1 MKDKSTNLKNTS
13 KKNSSANHTKKKKR
27 RKVKLSQK
35 GLATIVIFVLILL
48 AILITLISSF
58 VNKNSI
64 DRVYNK
70 LNLSIGKSISEIEK
84 TTKVEF
90 NQSASSDTLSNLIKF
105 NYIAEPTVTTKV
117 CGTSLPKWVA
127 YAKVNKSG
135 NTTHFTI
142 YDFTILEDSILGVK
156 VKEPPQTDTLIG
168 TSDDTLID
176 TLGIKP
182 YIYLISQDDSK
193 QYIFRY
199 YYNDST
205 SFNDVSVQMV
215 IDIDTNGTVTDV
227 STNEINFISDVLST
241 QEVTTASTT
250 D

>member
-1 MKDKSTNLKNTS
+1 MKDKSTNLKNIN
-13 KKNSSANHTKKKKR
+13 KNNSSENNAKKKKKH
-27 RKVKLSQK
+27 KVKLSQK

-48 AILITLISSF
+48 AIFVTLISSF
-58 VNKNSI
+58 INKNSI
-64 DRVYNK
+64 DKVYAK
-70 LNLSIGKSISEIEK
+70 LNLNIGKSISKIEK

-90 NQSASSDTLSNLIKF
+90 NQSASNDVLSNLIKF

-117 CGTSLPKWVA
+117 CGKSLPKWVA

-135 NTTHFTI
+135 DTTQFTI

-168 TSDDTLID
+168 TSDDILID
-176 TLGIKP
+176 TLDIKP
-182 YIYLISQDDSK
+182 YIYLISQDGSK
-193 QYIFRY
+193 QYVFRY

-215 IDIDTNGTVTDV
+215 INIDTNGTVTDV
-227 STNEINFISDVLST
+227 STNEINFISDVLSI
-241 QEVTTASTT
+241 QEVTTVSTT